1 MRRESFLVRRDIGS
15 ELIKSKSRV
24 GRVAN
29 SVFRLN
35 IAFATLSKPF
45 PALSG
50 AIQSVPVF

>member
-15 ELIKSKSRV
+15 ELIKRKSRV
-24 GRVAN
+24 GAVAN

-45 PALSG
+45 RALSG
-50 AIQSVPVF
+50 AIQSVLVF

>member
-1 MRRESFLVRRDIGS
+1 MRRESFLVRRDVGS
-15 ELIKSKSRV
+15 ELIKRKSRV
-24 GRVAN
+24 GAVAN

-50 AIQSVPVF
+50 AIQSVLVF